1 MMYYWTIL
9 RVEFLL
15 SFFFSYLRKSTYLIL
30 NNEILNQLLPFFTSF
45 TISSSD
51 ERLDKPNGPTFLDFY
66 KIHVRTLSHDCIN
79 NCPIR

>member
-1 MMYYWTIL
+1 MNVI
-9 RVEFLL
+9 F
-15 SFFFSYLRKSTYLIL
+15 
-30 NNEILNQLLPFFTSF
+30 NQLLPFFTSF